1 MLPSTFYMQFSPHK
15 NHSKVVDYQPSIH
28 CLLCV
33 VEHGLSSVCQ
43 YDCTYNIRRLHTM
56 QSTKVKTK
64 QQNKNINVM
73 ESKPTNQQSPLE
85 QNKKENKAWNL
96 VTKHMQHN
104 IKEK

>member
-15 NHSKVVDYQPSIH
+15 NHNEVVDYQPSSH

-43 YDCTYNIRRLHTM
+43 YDCTYNTSKLHTM
-56 QSTKVKTK
+56 HNTKVKTK

-73 ESKPTNQQSPLE
+73 ESKPTITLGAKQKRKEGLE
-85 QNKKENKAWNL
+85 SCDKTHA
-96 VTKHMQHN
+96 T
-104 IKEK
+104 